1 MELIY
6 SDNIIESYSE
16 NIIRGYGVINILLNV
31 NEPLIIFNLDDSEYE
46 VFKLLDDSYT
56 MMYNTTNIIARRFVP
71 NHDFLKIFF
80 DCNQF
85 YEDDEFI
92 FIHINKEIKKIK
104 KNQYDFT
111 FQVWP
116 EFIENEY
123 IGILLTNPLTV
134 ESNGNF
140 YKDLN
145 SVNEIYKV
153 QKIEH
158 DILWLKSTSTSCCTS
173 NKELNGFVKWK
184 EKNKLLIDLNTFD

>member
-31 NEPLIIFNLDDSEYE
+31 NEPLIIFNLDDTEFE

-56 MMYNTTNIIARRFVP
+56 MMYNNTKLIARRFIP

-80 DCNQF
+80 DCNYF
-85 YEDDEFI
+85 NENDEFV
-92 FIHINKEIKKIK
+92 FIYINKELKKIN

-111 FQVWP
+111 FQVWN
-116 EFIENEY
+116 EFIVNEY
-123 IGILLTNPLTV
+123 IGVLSTNPLTV
-134 ESNGNF
+134 ESNGDS

-153 QKIEH
+153 QKIEN
-158 DILWLKSTSTSCCTS
+158 DILWLKSTSTSCCSS
-173 NKELNGFVKWK
+173 NRELYGFVKWK
-184 EKNKLLIDLNTFD
+184 EKNELLIDLNTFD